1 MQTIEAKTR
10 QIYEFDNFRLDVQER
25 QLWRDG
31 EPVALYAKAF
41 EMLVVLVENRGRL
54 LAKDEL
60 FALVWSDQIVEE
72 SNLTVNMSAV
82 RKALG
87 ERASSPRY
95 VKTVSGQG
103 YRFVADVREQSGETN
118 EFVIESEMISRV
130 IIEREESGNESEISN
145 LKFENNKQSSAFR
158 RLRFKIIAAALILAA
173 FGIGIFVTRRSGSQV
188 KNFAPQIASF
198 KRLTENGKVTVAA
211 LSRDGKLFAYTV
223 GTRDTNSLW
232 LGHTDGGE
240 QIELRPP
247 TNLIIFSLKFAP
259 GGSSL
264 YYTANEGFGRGGL
277 YRIPVF
283 GGAPEKIRDDVNRAF
298 TFAPDG
304 KRLAFVDYDADKRQ
318 SLLVIAET
326 TPDAQRQVI
335 AESPTKFGFI
345 RTSPVWSPDGATIA
359 VAASTREDDS
369 NCEIYTVD
377 TASGVIKPLTAQSW
391 GSILGL
397 VWQNDGSGLI
407 AAARERSSLAS
418 SQLWQIS
425 FPDGAAQKLLADLSL
440 YGASLS
446 LPADGDN
453 LLAVQ
458 VQQQSNVW
466 VAPAGDLGAAKQ
478 ITFASLGQEN
488 GWYGLEWMPD
498 ERMIYTKLDEKGV
511 SIWTM
516 NADGGNAK
524 QLIPSGGDNLYPTVT
539 NDGRFVVFQSNR
551 SGTAEIWRAAAD
563 GGDMTQLTRGEL
575 AGLPALS
582 PDGKWIVY
590 DSRAAES
597 SGLRRMPVEG
607 GASQRLSE
615 KTLNWVGI
623 SPDSKLVAAGY
634 EENGKPKLVVISI
647 DGGEFVKTFDVPP
660 LANFRLGIKWT
671 PDGTGITYRD
681 WTNGIWQQ
689 PFSGGAPP
697 SRLENLP
704 REKLFDYGWS
714 RDGKRFAFVRGAAF
728 SDVVLISNTK

>member
-54 LAKDEL
+54 LTKDEL
-60 FALVWSDQIVEE
+60 FALVWSGQIVEE
-72 SNLTVNMSAV
+72 SNLTVNMSAI

-87 ERASSPRY
+87 ERASQPRY

-103 YRFVADVREQSGETN
+103 YRFVAEVREQIGETD
-118 EFVIESEMISRV
+118 EFVIESEMIARV
-130 IIEREESGNESEISN
+130 IIEREESENESEISN
-145 LKFENNKQSSAFR
+145 LRFENKKRSSAFR
-158 RLRFKIIAAALILAA
+158 NLQFKIIAAGLILAA
-173 FGIGIFVTRRSGSQV
+173 FGIGIFITRRASPAN
-188 KNFAPQIASF
+188 NFAPQIASI
-198 KRLTENGKVTVAA
+198 KRLTENGKVGVAA
-211 LSRDGKLFAYTV
+211 LSRDGKLFAYTI
-223 GTRDTNSLW
+223 GTGETNSLW

-240 QIELRPP
+240 QIELRSP
-247 TNLIIFSLKFAP
+247 TNLIFFSLKFAP
-259 GGSSL
+259 DGSSL
-264 YYTANEGFGRGGL
+264 YYTASEDLGRGGL

-304 KRLAFVDYDADKRQ
+304 KRLAFVEYDADKRQ

-326 TPDAQRQVI
+326 TLEAQRQVI
-335 AESPTKFGFI
+335 AESPTKYGFI

-359 VAASTREDDS
+359 VAASTREDGS
-369 NCEIYTVD
+369 SCEIYTVNVE
-377 TASGVIKPLTAQSW
+377 SGAIKPLTAESW

-397 VWQNDGSGLI
+397 VWQDDGSGLI

-466 VAPAGDLGAAKQ
+466 VAPAGDFGAAKQ

-498 ERMIYTKLDEKGV
+498 GRMIYTKLDEKGV

-551 SGTAEIWRAAAD
+551 SGTAEIWRAATD
-563 GGDMTQLTRGEL
+563 GGNMTQLTRGEL

-590 DSRAAES
+590 DSSAAES

-623 SPDSKLVAAGY
+623 SPDSKLIAAGY
-634 EENGKPKLVVISI
+634 EENGKLKLVVISI
-647 DGGEFVKTFDVPP
+647 DGGEFVKTFDVPR

-671 PDGTGITYRD
+671 PDGAGITYRD
-681 WTNGIWQQ
+681 WSNGIWQQ
-689 PFSGGAPP
+689 PVSGGAPP

-704 REKLFDYGWS
+704 QEKLFDYGWS
-714 RDGKRFAFVRGAAF
+714 PGGKRFAFVRGAAF